1 MNLAKPLNKYFDHT
15 LLKADATADQI
26 DNLCREAME
35 YDFYSV
41 CVNSS
46 NVAQCRDMLENT
58 DVKIAAVVGFPL
70 GACTSATK
78 VFETEEAC
86 RDGASEI
93 DMVINIGALK
103 EGGDEFVY
111 EDIKAVVD
119 AAAKYEAIVKV
130 IIETCL
136 LSDEEKKTACRLA
149 EEAKAAFVKTS
160 TGFSTG
166 GATEEDIALM
176 RRVVGDR
183 LQVKASGGIRDYDTV
198 MAMINAGADR
208 TGASASVAVMED
220 SKTRG

>member
-58 DVKIAAVVGFPL
+58 DVKIAAVFGFPL

-86 RDGASEI
+86 RDGAS
-93 DMVINIGALK
+93 
-103 EGGDEFVY
+103 
-111 EDIKAVVD
+111 
-119 AAAKYEAIVKV
+119 
-130 IIETCL
+130 
-136 LSDEEKKTACRLA
+136 
-149 EEAKAAFVKTS
+149 
-160 TGFSTG
+160 
-166 GATEEDIALM
+166 
-176 RRVVGDR
+176 
-183 LQVKASGGIRDYDTV
+183 
-198 MAMINAGADR
+198 
-208 TGASASVAVMED
+208 
-220 SKTRG
+220 